1 MYDSQ
6 KYGTFWLTGPVLKSY
21 QGLGGSGSFL
31 GFPTRDQYLLNG
43 AWAADFEGG
52 SIRTVGGAVKIYRK

>member
-31 GFPTRDQYLLNG
+31 GFPTRDQSLLNG